1 MLNKIQNNNHT
12 ISESKVGIV
21 FSSGFFGFFAHAGFL
36 AALREMEISV
46 SAYAGS
52 SSGAI
57 VAAMAASGMDDRS
70 IKDMLFS
77 LKKDDFWD
85 PDPWYLVFFKALGL
99 LRGYTGYLKGNKFAD
114 LLKIIPKK
122 QIQECETPLA
132 ITATNLN
139 KKEETVFSKGD
150 LIKAVQASGA
160 VPILF
165 KPVEINGSLYVD
177 GGTTTKAPLRALADL
192 VNLDKII
199 LHFIAS
205 GNLEEEENSYLKSK
219 MTPWNIQHLA
229 FNIARKE
236 AYQQQLWIMKMR
248 GIEVVEVKTDAP
260 AVNPNKLDQG
270 PIAYEKAR
278 VATLEILKNLACQSD

>member
-1 MLNKIQNNNHT
+1 M
-12 ISESKVGIV
+12 GIV

-36 AALREMEISV
+36 AALREMGIV
-46 SAYAGS
+46 PSAYAGA

-57 VAAMAASGMDDRS
+57 VAAMAASGMDDHS
-70 IKDMLFS
+70 IKEMVLS
-77 LKKDDFWD
+77 VKKDDFWD
-85 PDPWYLVFFKALGL
+85 PDPWYFVLLKAMGL
-99 LRGYTGYLKGNKFAD
+99 LKGYTGYLRGNKFAG
-114 LLKIIPKK
+114 LLKKLPKK

-177 GGTTTKAPLRALADL
+177 GGTTNKAPLRALADL
-192 VNLDKII
+192 VDLDKII

-205 GNLEEEENSYLKSK
+205 GNLEEEDNSFLESK

-236 AYQQQLWIMKMR
+236 AYQQQLRVMKMR
-248 GIEVVEVKTDAP
+248 GIEVVEVKTEAP
-260 AVNPNKLDQG
+260 AVSPNKLDQG

-278 VATLEILKNLACQSD
+278 ISTLKILKGLA